1 MWYYS
6 KKNDCFYHDINA
18 MLELNEEIRALNA
31 DVKDDVQLTDDII
44 TYSDEQYALLF
55 DCDVFHYVAQ
65 DATTGLPVKKEISA
79 ESKANYLRKQREKE
93 CFPII
98 NRGALWYNKLTETQK
113 QELSAWYE
121 EWLDAPETGV
131 IPTAPAWLDTVSS
144 QKS

>member
-18 MLELNEEIRALNA
+18 MLELNEEIRALNT
-31 DVKDDVQLTDDII
+31 DVKGDVQLTDDIV

-65 DATTGLPVKKEISA
+65 DDTTGLPVKKEISA

-98 NRGALWYNKLTETQK
+98 NRGSLWYEKLSEEQDA
-113 QELSAWYE
+113 ELREWYQA
-121 EWLDAPETGV
+121 WLDAPATLV
-131 IPTAPAWLDTVSS
+131 IPDRPLWLEEV
-144 QKS
+144 

>member
-1 MWYYS
+1 MYARVE
-6 KKNDCFYHDINA
+6 N
-18 MLELNEEIRALNA
+18 
-31 DVKDDVQLTDDII
+31 DII
-44 TYSDEQYALLF
+44 AYLISDDEYKTICNKEDFKPIKRRAAIPERLENEYGVSMYTYKDGGFELRSDIDSAITSVQQ
-55 DCDVFHYVAQ
+55 Q
-65 DATTGLPVKKEISA
+65 DI
-79 ESKANYLRKQREKE
+79 RKQREKE
-93 CFPII
+93 CFPVI